1 MPQNVTP
8 KHKAEHWVR
17 LRNRIWKAGCVEA
30 HAGSDGLEQKVSELQ
45 QEMEV
50 RGARKT
56 HSSDVWL
63 CLQSHTP
70 QQSHG
75 WQTPTAEVPFS
86 NQTAISFDYSSISR
100 PFSTETIS
108 IWECIEYKLFLSLW
122 NNCKT
127 SWPSLAVW
135 KLTYPRQSW
144 LKDGQQGAALLGT
157 SPCPGQHS
165 QHRELRRHGPGDQ
178 GVEGWDLAVSAGL
191 SHLLRLKCICT
202 FVDVF

>member
-1 MPQNVTP
+1 MWL
-8 KHKAEHWVR
+8 KHKAEHWVPH
-17 LRNRIWKAGCVEA
+17 RNCIWKPGCVET
-30 HAGSDGLEQKVSELQ
+30 HVGPDGLEQEVSELQ

-50 RGARKT
+50 RGPRQT
-56 HSSDVWL
+56 HGSDVWL

-108 IWECIEYKLFLSLW
+108 IWECIEHRLFLSLW

-127 SWPSLAVW
+127 SLPSLAVR
-135 KLTYPRQSW
+135 KGTYPAELAEGCSAGCCPAWNISLSRS
-144 LKDGQQGAALLGT
+144 LSAQGTTETWSRRTG
-157 SPCPGQHS
+157 SRGM
-165 QHRELRRHGPGDQ
+165 RHGC
-178 GVEGWDLAVSAGL
+178 VCWDCPTCKIKM
-191 SHLLRLKCICT
+191 HLRFCRCILNCQ
-202 FVDVF
+202 